1 MPNHPVPIERKRL
14 LGNPGHRPLPS
25 QLDTISLPAG
35 KVSPLRPLGSAGLKL
50 WNDVFSAAETWI
62 SPQSDTQLLQL
73 VCEQLDRRT
82 ALLRLLEEEGFD
94 RSTHMTVLDL
104 EKQIASNLGT
114 LGLTP
119 TDRSRLGVAE
129 VHKSSKLDEMLEK
142 RARRDVKSSEA
153 KSADSSSLLEE
164 NHDI

>member
-1 MPNHPVPIERKRL
+1 MPNRAVPIERKRR

-25 QLDTISLPAG
+25 QLETISLPAG
-35 KVSPLRPLGSAGLKL
+35 TVPPLRPLGPAGLKL
-50 WNDVFSAAETWI
+50 WSDVFSAGETWI
-62 SPQSDTQLLQL
+62 SPQSDTQLLQMA
-73 VCEQLDRRT
+73 CEQLDRRASLL
-82 ALLRLLEEEGFD
+82 ALLGEVGFN
-94 RSTHMTVLDL
+94 RSDHMTVLDL

-129 VHKSSKLDEMLEK
+129 IHKSSKLEEMLEK
-142 RARRDVKSSEA
+142 RARRDVKSSPA
-153 KSADSSSLLEE
+153 KSVDSSSLLEE